1 MVAEPGGSAMSGDR
15 ARMPI
20 EDAMRLFF
28 GHLFSRLPAEIG
40 DELLRQFLDHA
51 KPKQAGMM
59 WWADQPLT
67 VFEENGQLVV
77 DRAAV
82 DAIVSTVTPAELPSS
97 VSATGERNGAKGE

>member
-1 MVAEPGGSAMSGDR
+1 MVAEPGGSAMSDEE

-40 DELLRQFLDHA
+40 NELVRQFLDHA

-82 DAIVSTVTPAELPSS
+82 EAIVSAVTPAELPSS
-97 VSATGERNGAKGE
+97 DSVTAERNGAKGE